1 MVDWTARENSW
12 SWIDPGIENKK
23 QSLLDL
29 TGSCGD
35 RALDAGRQTAV
46 VNASI
51 MARSW
56 GTGGR
61 EFNKPIVVNVNI
73 PSRDS
78 P

>member
-1 MVDWTARENSW
+1 MDWTARENSW
-12 SWIDPGIENKK
+12 LWTDPGIGNKK
-23 QSLLDL
+23 QSLLNL
-29 TGSCGD
+29 TGSRGD
-35 RALDAGRQTAV
+35 WALHVGHQTAV

-61 EFNKPIVVNVNI
+61 AFNKPIVVDVNM